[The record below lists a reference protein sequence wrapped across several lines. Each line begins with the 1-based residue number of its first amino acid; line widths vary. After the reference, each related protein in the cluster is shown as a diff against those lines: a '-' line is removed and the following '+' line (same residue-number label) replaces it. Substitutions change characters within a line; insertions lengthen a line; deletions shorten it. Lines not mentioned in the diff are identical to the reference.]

1 VVLLTRGIFSEVGV
15 EKATSRSGPTIIGRY
30 AVHDEIASGGMATVH
45 LGRLLGP
52 VGFSRTVAI
61 KRLHPQFAKDPDF
74 SSMFIDEARL
84 AARIR
89 HPNVV
94 ATLDVVAMEQELL
107 LVMDYIQGESLS
119 RLLRTARTRQEL
131 VPLRILTTT
140 LAGILH
146 GLHAAHEAKTERG
159 ERLEIVHRDVSP
171 QNILVGSDGVA
182 RVLDF
187 GVAKAAVRMQS
198 TREGQIKGKLSYM
211 APEQLRG
218 DANVDRRVD
227 VYAAGVVLWE
237 GLVGKR
243 LFEAENEGRL
253 LTKILLEPVP
263 SPQLFVPTIPAD
275 LNAIVMKALARNRD
289 ERFATAR
296 EMAQALEQVMHPAN
310 ASEIGEWV
318 ERLAGNE
325 LAGRADRVSDIESR
339 SDIHEGLVAMASA
352 LSSGGSPASVASRPR
367 ASTTDLTPSEANAAP
382 NGLTTGGTGSF
393 VVAPTS
399 APDLLSRN
407 SQVMP
412 FQSPHRAKWITVA
425 MIVGALLL
433 LMIGVLV
440 GASSRKN
447 PDPTPNAEAT
457 QEPRPTPSATP
468 TSNVEPPPSAAPS
481 MIASVAPP
489 TDMPSAEPSARPRP
503 TATPTAH
510 ATAATTRP
518 VVRPTPPPPSR
529 NCNPPFTIDAS
540 GIRHFKPECG

>member
-1 VVLLTRGIFSEVGV
+1 
-15 EKATSRSGPTIIGRY
+15 
-30 AVHDEIASGGMATVH
+30 
-45 LGRLLGP
+45 
-52 VGFSRTVAI
+52 
-61 KRLHPQFAKDPDF
+61 DF

-107 LVMDYIQGESLS
+107 LVMDYVQGESLS
-119 RLLRTARTRQEL
+119 RLLRTARQRQEL

-218 DANVDRRVD
+218 DSTVDRRVD

-263 SPQLFVPTIPAD
+263 SPQLFVPTSPRE
-275 LNAIVMKALARNRD
+275 LNDIVMKALARNRD

-296 EMAQALEQVMHPAN
+296 EMAQALETVMHPAN
-310 ASEIGEWV
+310 ATEIGEWV
-318 ERLAGNE
+318 ERLAGSE

-339 SDIHEGLVAMASA
+339 SDIHEGLVSMAAA
-352 LSSGGSPASVASRPR
+352 LSGGPVSVASRPR
-367 ASTTDLTPSEANAAP
+367 ASAPDLTPSGANAGP
-382 NGLTTGGTGSF
+382 NGTMTNTGNF
-393 VVAPTS
+393 AVAPISTLDLASSRSS
-399 APDLLSRN
+399 AVVPL
-407 SQVMP
+407 
-412 FQSPHRAKWITVA
+412 QSPHRSKWIALALAVA
-425 MIVGALLL
+425 AIFLVAIGIVL
-433 LMIGVLV
+433 
-440 GASSRKN
+440 GASSRKTADAM
-447 PDPTPNAEAT
+447 PPEGT
-457 QEPRPTPSATP
+457 QGPKASDSATGG
-468 TSNVEPPPSAAPS
+468 SGVVAEPPPTTAQASSQATASAAPTD
-481 MIASVAPP
+481 SVAVEP
-489 TDMPSAEPSARPRP
+489 TARPHPSVAATHSTAPTSRP
-503 TATPTAH
+503 T
-510 ATAATTRP
+510 TR
-518 VVRPTPPPPSR
+518 VTPPSPPK

>member
-1 VVLLTRGIFSEVGV
+1 MRTRVVLLNQGIFRTVGV
-15 EKATSRSGPTIIGRY
+15 EKATQRSGPTIIGRY

-61 KRLHPQFAKDPDF
+61 KRLHPQYAKDPDF

-94 ATLDVVAMEQELL
+94 ATLDVVAMESELL
-107 LVMDYIQGESLS
+107 LVMDYVQGESLS
-119 RLLRTARTRQEL
+119 RLLRTARNRQEL

-218 DANVDRRVD
+218 DSNVDRRVD

-263 SPQLFVPTIPAD
+263 NPKMFVPSLPDD
-275 LNAIVMKALARNRD
+275 LDAIVMKALARNRD

-296 EMAQALEQVMHPAN
+296 EFAQALEQVMHPAN
-310 ASEIGEWV
+310 ASEIGAWV
-318 ERLAGNE
+318 EHLAGSE

-352 LSSGGSPASVASRPR
+352 LSSNGQVPVAPASRPR
-367 ASTTDLTPSEANAAP
+367 ASAPELTPSGMN
-382 NGLTTGGTGSF
+382 NGTGANF
-393 VVAPTS
+393 VS
-399 APDLLSRN
+399 APLQSTPDLASSRSSVVVFPAPPKRN
-407 SQVMP
+407 
-412 FQSPHRAKWITVA
+412 KWAIVGIA
-425 MIVGALLL
+425 VGALLL
-433 LMIGVLV
+433 LCVGILV
-440 GASSRKN
+440 GASAHKDTTPQPVSSTESSQEIK
-447 PDPTPNAEAT
+447 PTPPLSAEPPAT
-457 QEPRPTPSATP
+457 TQAVASASATP
-468 TSNVEPPPSAAPS
+468 AASETASAA
-481 MIASVAPP
+481 VA
-489 TDMPSAEPSARPRP
+489 DARPHP
-503 TATPTAH
+503 TATATHVAPHPAPHPTL
-510 ATAATTRP
+510 TAPAK
-518 VVRPTPPPPSR
+518 